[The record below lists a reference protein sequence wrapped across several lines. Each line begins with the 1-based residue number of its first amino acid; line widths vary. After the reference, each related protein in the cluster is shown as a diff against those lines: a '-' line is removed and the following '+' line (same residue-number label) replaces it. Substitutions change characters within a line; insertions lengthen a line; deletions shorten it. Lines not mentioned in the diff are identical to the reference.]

1 VGDRLS
7 ALAAQGLSLL
17 VLENPLP
24 DAAPQTAA
32 DWLTR
37 LQTLQVEQ
45 RRDLIR
51 QGHARNRIK
60 TLPPPGKAPY
70 GYRRGRDRYLL
81 DRTTAPV
88 VKDFFEHFLLYS
100 SLRGSVR
107 YLQTKYNKR
116 ISVSTG
122 QRWLTHPVYRGDL
135 AYHTGDVIPDTH
147 VAILS
152 RQEAAQIER
161 LLRRNRQLPPRSA
174 SAVRSLAG
182 LVQCGVCQSP
192 MTISRVSAPRRDRV
206 YHYLRP
212 NQCPNAPRCRALPY
226 DAVLDQT
233 IQQIC
238 TVLPKA
244 FAGLRQADPN
254 TIRQTLDRQIL
265 AKQDILPQLLDLTQ
279 SGVLDAETAELRAY
293 KIQSEI
299 AVLQERRS
307 QLPPPDLEA
316 IAQVASIPQ
325 FWNDLSET
333 ERRFYFREFI
343 RHIHLTHTPPTWL
356 LDSTFMF

>member
-1 VGDRLS
+1 MGDRLS

-88 VKDFFEHFLLYS
+88 VKDFFEHFLLYG

-192 MTISRVSAPRRDRV
+192 MTISRVSVPRRDRV

-333 ERRFYFREFI
+333 ERRFYFRKFI
-343 RHIHLTHTPPTWL
+343 RHIHLTHTPPTWH
-356 LDSTFMF
+356 LDITFMF